1 MMGFPGGGARTRP
14 VKRPVAQKRA
24 GEPPHQI
31 RASAAVLARRRFALV
46 HLDLAV
52 EASPAGSAHAAVREH
67 VVKARRGAIAGVRGA
82 LILLGE
88 ACSHG
93 GVGVASKARAL
104 RSKGNYRL
112 DKHV

>member
-67 VVKARRGAIAGVRGA
+67 VVEARRGAIAGVRGA